1 MIQVVTV
8 SPTVA
13 AVVHPPD
20 TLNQSSANYSALRTQ
35 RSAQHQLT
43 VAELLSQKHQQQQQQ
58 LIKKPQEPQNRNQQF
73 QSQT

>member
-13 AVVHPPD
+13 SVVHPPD
-20 TLNQSSANYSALRTQ
+20 TNQSSANYSALRTQ